1 MMKEELQGLVRGA
14 GNPLEARN
22 TLREALQAN
31 ILAGLQRGGGMVSL
45 AFHGGTAL
53 RFLYALPRF
62 SEDLDFSLRN
72 ASEYDFRRLVESV
85 VRELKT
91 QGYAPGVKVSDQRAV
106 HNAYVGFPG
115 LLHELGLS
123 GRASEALAV
132 KLEIDTQPPPGAT
145 YATTVVRKHVLLN
158 LSHHDQPTLL
168 AGKLHAILQR
178 PYLKGRDLYDLAWYL
193 ADPAWPAP
201 NLRYLNQAL
210 AQTGWKGPGL
220 TEESWRGVVRRRLA
234 GADLKKAAADVAP
247 FLRDPREVD
256 MVSAARLGSLLA
268 APGRDDEIRP
278 GRRR

>member
-1 MMKEELQGLVRGA
+1 MMKEELRELARGA

-22 TLREALQAN
+22 LLREALQAS
-31 ILAGLQRGGGMVSL
+31 ILAGLQRGGGMLAL

-62 SEDLDFSLRN
+62 SEDLDFAVRK
-72 ASEYDFRRLVESV
+72 ASDYDFRRLLESV
-85 VRELKT
+85 VQEMKGL
-91 QGYAPGVKVSDQRAV
+91 GYAPTVKVSDRRTV
-106 HNAYVGFPG
+106 HNAFVGFPG

-123 GRASEALAV
+123 GRTAEALAV
-132 KLEIDTQPPPGAT
+132 KLEVDTRPPPGAT
-145 YATTVVRKHVLLN
+145 YATTVVRRHVLLN
-158 LSHHDQPTLL
+158 LSHHDRATLL

-178 PYLKGRDLYDLAWYL
+178 PYLKGRDLYDLTWYL

-210 AQTGWKGPGL
+210 AQTGWKGPAV

-234 GADLKKAAADVAP
+234 GADLKKAAADLAP
-247 FLRDPREVD
+247 FVRDTREVEV
-256 MVSAARLGSLLA
+256 VSAARLEALLA
-268 APGRDDEIRP
+268 ARDAEDEPRP